1 MAGVIW
7 TEVARL
13 DLDEITDHIAH
24 DSMHYAQAVSGKIL
38 KMAKRIPEHPKMG
51 RMVPELAD
59 EVIRE
64 RFIYHYRLI
73 YEIRGK
79 QIIIITLIHGS
90 RLLIGNIGDRFDSE
104 ND

>member
-13 DLDEITDHIAH
+13 DLDEITDHIAR
-24 DSMHYAQAVSGKIL
+24 DSIQYAKAVSGKIL
-38 KMAKRIPEHPKMG
+38 KTAKRIPEHPKMG
-51 RMVPELAD
+51 RMVPELED
-59 EVIRE
+59 EAIRE

-73 YEIRGK
+73 YEIREK
-79 QIIIITLIHGS
+79 QIFIIALIHGS
-90 RLLIGNIGDRFDSE
+90 RLLLENMGDRFDSV